1 MTPSG
6 LVTRI
11 NGIVA
16 YLVEKGLADD
26 QQYAF
31 QRTAHDGMVK
41 VTFPGADAV
50 SAALRDWEY
59 ARIYDELRTAR
70 AFNARLADGGLIQM
84 MYAFRDG
91 RLEQHRLAFF
101 PAMRLETFQA
111 VPEVYL
117 DDELDGDVVEK
128 DRMLCPFRFDYD
140 SRDERHHVVS
150 HPKAHL
156 TLGQYEDCRIRLSAP
171 MPPSRFADFVIR
183 NFYDSAAVAYADGLP
198 PDGLA
203 FEESIH
209 AEERN
214 VVHVGVPS

>member
-16 YLVEKGLADD
+16 YLVERGLADD

-31 QRTAHDGMVK
+31 QRGAPRGMVE

-50 SAALRDWEY
+50 SAALKDREY
-59 ARIYDELRTAR
+59 GRIYDEIRAAR
-70 AFNARLADGGLIQM
+70 AFNARFADGGLIQM

-91 RLEQHRLAFF
+91 RLERHRLAFF
-101 PAMRLETFQA
+101 PAMRLEMFQA

-117 DDELDGDVVEK
+117 RDELDGDVVER
-128 DRMLCPFRFDYD
+128 DRVLCPFRFDYD
-140 SRDERHHVVS
+140 NRDERHHVVS

-156 TLGQYEDCRIRLSAP
+156 TLGQYEDCRIPLSAP

-183 NFYDSAAVAYADGLP
+183 NFYDSAAAAYADGLP
-198 PDGLA
+198 THGRA

-214 VVHVGVPS
+214 VVHVSVPS